1 MVPPVGTFVARTSAP
16 RAAAGLGAAGGA
28 PWGLVTAAVG
38 VAVWLAVDPRTP
50 DLAGQVYRANLFRE
64 AGFLLWDSRWYA
76 GHAMPAYSLLFPP
89 LGAWLGVR
97 AVGAAAVLAA
107 AALFERIAVGA
118 YGARAARW
126 GAVWFAAAAL
136 GNAWSGQVT
145 FALGVAVA
153 LGAVLA
159 LQREH
164 PRTAAALAGVCAAC
178 SPVAGALVALAGLT
192 HSLAGRNGD
201 ARRRR
206 ASPGFGRSPRSLL
219 TLGMPPAVV
228 VGVTVALFGEGGWEP
243 YPFYSLLATLAACAA
258 FLWALPP
265 RQPLLRL
272 GAVVYVAAC
281 VACVAVHTPV
291 GSNVERYGV
300 LLAGPLLA
308 CALGADA
315 ARRRAACAPRLPRSA
330 RLLAAAALAGIAVW
344 TVWGPVRETAAV
356 AGSPATSAAY
366 YAPVARFVA
375 RIEAPPAQ
383 PVRVEVPLTRGHWE
397 AAWLA
402 PHVSLARGWEKQL
415 DERYD
420 GVLLSHA
427 LSAAAYRRWLDAQA
441 VRYVALP
448 DAPLDP
454 SSAAEGRLIEGGLPY
469 LREVARPRHWR
480 IYAVLGATPL
490 ASGPGALTAVGHDWF
505 ALRAR
510 AAGRFTVR
518 VRYSRYF
525 TVTAGAACVRAG
537 PAGWTEVDAA
547 RAGTVTVRA
556 SFSLARALGLAGPAC
571 RGAASLG
578 P

>member
-1 MVPPVGTFVARTSAP
+1 MGTATRAPSLPSPTRPAVAERARAP
-16 RAAAGLGAAGGA
+16 L
-28 PWGLVTAAVG
+28 PWGVIAAAVG

-64 AGFLLWDSRWYA
+64 AGFLLWDSHWYA

-97 AVGAAAVLAA
+97 GVGAAAVLAA

-159 LQREH
+159 LQRDR

-192 HSLAGRNGD
+192 HSLLT
-201 ARRRR
+201 
-206 ASPGFGRSPRSLL
+206 RSPRSLL
-219 TLGMPPAVV
+219 ALGAPPAVV

-258 FLWALPP
+258 FLGALPP
-265 RQPLLRL
+265 GQPLLRL

-281 VACVAVHTPV
+281 VACVGVHTPV
-291 GSNVERYGV
+291 GGNVERYGV

-315 ARRRAACAPRLPRSA
+315 ARRRAARAPRPLWGG
-330 RLLAAAALAGIAVW
+330 RLLVAAALTGIAVW
-344 TVWGPVRETAAV
+344 TVWGPVRETVAV
-356 AGSPATSAAY
+356 AGSPAASAAY

-375 RIEAPPAQ
+375 RMEAPPAQ

-415 DERYD
+415 DERYN
-420 GVLLSHA
+420 GVLLSHT
-427 LSAAAYRRWLDAQA
+427 LSAATYRRWLDAQA
-441 VRYVALP
+441 VQYVALP

-454 SSAAEGRLIEGGLPY
+454 SSAAEGRLIEAGLPY
-469 LREVARPRHWR
+469 LREVVRTRHWR

-490 ASGPGALTAVGHDWF
+490 ASGPGTLTAVGHDWF

-518 VRYSRYF
+518 VRYTRYF
-525 TVTAGAACVRAG
+525 TVAAGVACVRAG

-547 RAGTVTVRA
+547 RGGTVTVRA
-556 SFSLARALGLAGPAC
+556 SFSFGRALGLAGTSC
-571 RGAASLG
+571 RGAASTARSPRVLARRRQPEG
-578 P
+578 ASA

>member
-1 MVPPVGTFVARTSAP
+1 MP
-16 RAAAGLGAAGGA
+16 L
-28 PWGLVTAAVG
+28 PWGVLAAAVG

-107 AALFERIAVGA
+107 AALFERIAVEA

-164 PRTAAALAGVCAAC
+164 PRTAAALAGLCAAC

-192 HSLAGRNGD
+192 HSLLT
-201 ARRRR
+201 
-206 ASPGFGRSPRSLL
+206 RSPRSLL
-219 TLGMPPAVV
+219 TLGAPPAVV

-243 YPFYSLLATLAACAA
+243 YPFHSLLATLAACAA
-258 FLWALPP
+258 FLGALPP
-265 RQPLLRL
+265 GQRLLRG
-272 GAVVYVAAC
+272 GAAVYVAAC

-291 GSNVERYGV
+291 GGNVERYGV

-308 CALGADA
+308 CALGAEA
-315 ARRRAACAPRLPRSA
+315 ARRRASRPPWSG
-330 RLLAAAALAGIAVW
+330 RLLAAATLTGIAVW

-366 YAPVARFVA
+366 YAPVARVVA
-375 RIEAPPAQ
+375 RMEAPPAQ

-420 GVLLSHA
+420 GVLLAHA

-441 VRYVALP
+441 VQYVALP
-448 DAPLDP
+448 DAPFDP

-469 LREVARPRHWR
+469 LREVARTRHWR

-490 ASGPGALTAVGHDWF
+490 ASGPGALTAVGHEWF
-505 ALRAR
+505 TLRAR

-518 VRYSRYF
+518 VRYTRYF
-525 TVTAGAACVRAG
+525 TVAAGAACVRAG

-556 SFSLARALGLAGPAC
+556 SFSLGRALGLAGPAC
-571 RGAASLG
+571 RGAASTAG
-578 P
+578 SPRVPARRRQPEGASA

>member
-1 MVPPVGTFVARTSAP
+1 MGTATRAPVLPSHARPTVAKRVRVPLPWGVI
-16 RAAAGLGAAGGA
+16 AAAA
-28 PWGLVTAAVG
+28 G
-38 VAVWLAVDPRTP
+38 VAVWLAADPRTP

-64 AGFLLWDSRWYA
+64 AGLLLWDSRWYA
-76 GHAMPAYSLLFPP
+76 GHAMPAYSLFFPP
-89 LGAWLGVR
+89 LGAWLGVH
-97 AVGAAAVLAA
+97 AVGAGAVLAA
-107 AALFERIAVGA
+107 AALFERIAVDA

-126 GAVWFAAAAL
+126 GAVWFAVAAL

-159 LQREH
+159 LQRER

-192 HSLAGRNGD
+192 HSLLT
-201 ARRRR
+201 
-206 ASPGFGRSPRSLL
+206 RSPRSLL
-219 TLGMPPAVV
+219 TLGAPPAVV
-228 VGVTVALFGEGGWEP
+228 VGVMVALFGEGGWEP
-243 YPFYSLLATLAACAA
+243 YPFHSLLATLAVCVA
-258 FLWALPP
+258 FLGALPP
-265 RQPLLRL
+265 GQRLLQV

-281 VACVAVHTPV
+281 VACVAVHTPM
-291 GSNVERYGV
+291 GGNVERYGV
-300 LLAGPLLA
+300 LLAGPLLV

-315 ARRRAACAPRLPRSA
+315 ARRRAARAPRPPWSR

-375 RIEAPPAQ
+375 GIEAPPAQ

-402 PHVSLARGWEKQL
+402 PHVALARGWEKQL

-420 GVLLSHA
+420 GVLLAHT
-427 LSAAAYRRWLDAQA
+427 LSAAVYRRWLDAQA
-441 VRYVALP
+441 VQYVALP

-469 LREVARPRHWR
+469 LREVARLRHWR

-505 ALRAR
+505 TLHAR
-510 AAGRFTVR
+510 APGRFTVR
-518 VRYSRYF
+518 VRYTRYF

-537 PAGWTEVDAA
+537 PAGWTEVSAA

-556 SFSLARALGLAGPAC
+556 SFSLSRALGLAGPAC
-571 RGAASLG
+571 RGTASKSA
-578 P
+578 